1 MGRRG
6 THVTSPRGGQ
16 PDDARPGGLLPASRR
31 HGQSVTAAGHSGKVV
46 AVPAMKEPAMWWLL
60 VLIVVALILGMV
72 VALNRRGQG
81 DPSFRPDDPRGGESL
96 GGPGG
101 QWGPGDGGGV

>member
-1 MGRRG
+1 
-6 THVTSPRGGQ
+6 
-16 PDDARPGGLLPASRR
+16 
-31 HGQSVTAAGHSGKVV
+31 
-46 AVPAMKEPAMWWLL
+46 MWWLL

-81 DPSFRPDDPRGGESL
+81 DPSFRPDDPRGGENL

-101 QWGPGDGGGV
+101 QWGPGDGGGF